1 MELEEREGTRRFW
14 GSEVDIEIYPCDET
28 EPATVMVL
36 TSGDL
41 RWGGVTSWV
50 LRKSSYSP
58 CVLAKSLNSSVFLF
72 SHL

>member
-41 RWGGVTSWV
+41 RWGGGDILGTEEE
-50 LRKSSYSP
+50 
-58 CVLAKSLNSSVFLF
+58 FLF
-72 SHL
+72 SMCPG